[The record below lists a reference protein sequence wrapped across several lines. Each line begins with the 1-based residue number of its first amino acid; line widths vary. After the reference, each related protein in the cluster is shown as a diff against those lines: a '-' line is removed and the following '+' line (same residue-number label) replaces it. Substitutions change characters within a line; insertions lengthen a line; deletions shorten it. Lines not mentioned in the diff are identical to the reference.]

1 MIGKVIAVIHL
12 IIAFLY
18 SFYAFIFPRNFVYDY
33 LYFVLL
39 TTIQISWLL
48 FNHECPFSYFYKKIH
63 YPNYQIGHTTSLDD
77 FNELNES
84 SKTNNSNSIVDTIFT
99 IFLIASIIITGIRSK
114 LANIFLIIFVYI
126 FLRFLYI
133 YLNNALGYETEKIAK
148 KVLGARYHN
157 YEKMYYN
164 YNIHNIKKHIS
175 VGIMVVNISFLIY
188 ITYQNRKRFK

>member
-1 MIGKVIAVIHL
+1 MIGKVIAVTHL

-18 SFYAFIFPRNFVYDY
+18 SFYAFIFPKNFVHDY

-48 FNHECPFSYFYKKIH
+48 FQHECPFSYFYKQIH
-63 YPNYQIGHTTSLDD
+63 YPNYKVGHTTTLDD

-99 IFLIASIIITGIRSK
+99 VFLIASIIITGVRSK

-126 FLRFLYI
+126 FLRFFYI
-133 YLNNALGYETEKIAK
+133 YLNNAIGYETEKLAK
-148 KVLGARYHN
+148 WGLGTRYHN

-164 YNIHNIKKHIS
+164 YNIHKIKTQINIAI
-175 VGIMVVNISFLIY
+175 IIINISFLIF
-188 ITYQNRKRFK
+188 ITYNNRKRF